1 MISPKKMFAQK
12 LKQLRS
18 EKNLTQADL
27 AKAIHVSRSA
37 IAKWEQGRGFPTAES
52 TADLCRLFG
61 VDQTTLIDDDEEIM
75 RRYYAREKRKKILRI
90 CLISLGV
97 LAIAGGITGG
107 ILYHQDHDYTWN
119 GDVGNQLQN
128 RGFLCQTGQTYYFS
142 TSDVVPVD
150 SSISVSS
157 IDLGAFTYG
166 DDNDYTTKK
175 TSVTFH
181 KSGTYTI
188 LCRVYDK
195 PHHQFYSGAILGRFY
210 VYDPA
215 ALTPIRSYEDLQKI
229 SANPQGAYYLAANID
244 AKTSPALTSL
254 CPSDD
259 VMTNKKAFSG
269 IFLNPSHYWISGLSI
284 APRQVSETS
293 PGWHYTSLFGLVN
306 QAYIDSLILK
316 DVHADASTLS
326 ADEDSDT
333 GAIAS
338 WISESHVINSSAE
351 GTING
356 HGTTGGL
363 FGNAWNCGIEN
374 CSFSGTI
381 TTTFSSKAAIY
392 DYSTGGIAGS
402 LIDLPGVGGVTSVYL
417 ASINVNATITAP
429 DYVGGIIGDLTSQDA
444 NYLAT
449 ILGNAT
455 FTGKI
460 VSPGVHQG
468 YKCGYY
474 RSDISG

>member
-1 MISPKKMFAQK
+1 MWATSYKTVAFFA
-12 LKQLRS
+12 
-18 EKNLTQADL
+18 
-27 AKAIHVSRSA
+27 
-37 IAKWEQGRGFPTAES
+37 
-52 TADLCRLFG
+52 
-61 VDQTTLIDDDEEIM
+61 
-75 RRYYAREKRKKILRI
+75 KRVRFII
-90 CLISLGV
+90 
-97 LAIAGGITGG
+97 
-107 ILYHQDHDYTWN
+107 
-119 GDVGNQLQN
+119 
-128 RGFLCQTGQTYYFS
+128 S
-142 TSDVVPVD
+142 TSDVVPAD

-157 IDLGAFTYG
+157 IDLGAFTHG

-195 PHHQFYSGAILGRFY
+195 PHHHFYSGAILGRFY

-254 CPSDD
+254 CPPDD

-293 PGWHYTSLFGLVN
+293 PGLHYTSLFGLVN
-306 QAYIDSLILK
+306 QADIDSLILK

-326 ADEDSDT
+326 AEEDSDT

-363 FGNAWNCGIEN
+363 FGNAWNYGIEN

-402 LIDLPGVGGVTSVYL
+402 LIDLPGVGGVKSVYL

-455 FTGKI
+455 FPAEPEKPSSKFFFLKENPSAI
-460 VSPGVHQG
+460 MPMSFLERDVLL
-468 YKCGYY
+468 
-474 RSDISG
+474 